1 MGRHLA
7 LLGGTTTAKEILI
20 GLRFLLYP
28 KSIIE
33 GSNIAAYEQ
42 QFART
47 THCKYAHSFS
57 SGRVGLYGLLKCL
70 GVAKDDEVLI
80 QVPTHIV
87 VANAIRYLGAKPV
100 YVDCQLD
107 DYNLNLEDARH
118 KITSKTKVMIL
129 QHTFG
134 HPVDMD
140 AAVNLANTHNI
151 IIIEDCVH
159 ALGSRY
165 KGRLV
170 GSFGRAAFFSTEE
183 TKIISSTMGGMVVT
197 NDSDLSKMLTQFRLN
212 CRKPGFMLTYG
223 YVLKLLFYH
232 WTMHPKIHG
241 FFRKMYELLG
251 KRNPLPIPVS
261 AAELLGE
268 MPKNYLQLFSN
279 AQAALA
285 ASQLERLDQIIAHR
299 QKISE
304 IYNRIFTSRRIK
316 ISTVNKEAT
325 SAYVRYPV
333 WVKDRQKAISAMRH
347 KTVLGTWFSSVL
359 EEAVHPKY
367 GDYHDGSCPKAELAA
382 RHLVNLPTHLRVT
395 EQDAEILA
403 HLLAESAG

>member
-1 MGRHLA
+1 MA
-7 LLGGTTTAKEILI
+7 LLGGTTTSKEILI
-20 GLRFLLYP
+20 GLRFLLFP
-28 KSIIE
+28 KGIIE
-33 GSNIAAYEQ
+33 GSGVAAYEQ

-47 THCKYAHSFS
+47 LNCNFAHSFC

-70 GVAKDDEVLI
+70 EVAKDDEVLI

-87 VANAIRYLGAKPV
+87 VANAIRYIGAKPV

-107 DYNLNLEDARH
+107 DYNINLEDARQ
-118 KITSKTKVMIL
+118 KITAKTKVMIL

-140 AAVNLANTHNI
+140 AAINLANTHNI

-159 ALGSRY
+159 ALGSTY
-165 KGRLV
+165 KGHLV
-170 GSFGRAAFFSTEE
+170 GSFGHAAFFSTEE

-197 NDSDLSKMLTQFRLN
+197 NDSDLSKKLAQFSRS
-212 CRKPGFMLTYG
+212 CRKPGFVLTYG

-232 WTMHPKIHG
+232 YTMEPKIHG
-241 FFRKMYELLG
+241 FFRKIYELLG

-261 AAELLGE
+261 EAELIGE
-268 MPKNYLQLFSN
+268 MPKNYLQLLSN
-279 AQAALA
+279 AQSALA
-285 ASQLERLDQIIAHR
+285 GSQLLRLDQVIAHR

-304 IYNRIFTSRRIK
+304 IYNRIFSSRGIKTSM
-316 ISTVNKEAT
+316 VNQDAT

-333 WVKDRQKAISAMRH
+333 WVKDRQKAISAMKH

-367 GDYHDGSCPKAELAA
+367 GDYTDDSCPNAELAA

-395 EQDAEILA
+395 EQDAETLA
-403 HLLAESAG
+403 CLLAEAAG